1 MSWNDYVYAYL
12 INNTDPN
19 TQRTATNVSEHAAI
33 VGNTD
38 GTVWASS
45 PGFTFETYNLSVEN
59 DDGTS
64 KNVQVNEFANLLSA
78 FNSQTGNTSNAGGIR
93 IHKEKYF
100 TVNKDNDR
108 NVLYLKKSGGG
119 AVVAKSNLAFVIATY
134 ASKLKEKN
142 YNGVETPQNPGDC
155 NRAAESLQQFLV
167 DNNL

>member
-1 MSWNDYVYAYL
+1 MSWNDYVYGYL
-12 INNTDPN
+12 INNTDAN
-19 TQRTATNVSEHAAI
+19 SGKTATNVAQHAAI
-33 VGNTD
+33 IGNTD

-45 PGFTFETYNLSVEN
+45 PGFTLETYDLKIEN
-59 DDGTS
+59 EDGSS
-64 KNVQVNEFANLLSA
+64 KNAKVNEFANLLSA

-100 TVNKDNDR
+100 AVSKDNDR

-134 ASKLKEKN
+134 SSQLKEKN
-142 YNGVETPQNPGDC
+142 YNGVETSQNPGDL
-155 NRAAESLQQFLV
+155 NRAAESLQQFLL